1 MTEQIEQKLLHIENE
16 LKTLNEKVFYLE
28 NKLNSKFENLILR
41 KEKEGKNE
49 ILDEGRKKDNESR
62 VENKAIDDVES
73 IVENKETDEVSNNF
87 EPRNVSDLVKLYEG
101 LKCKRNLKNIDIR
114 KKQKFDEIDS
124 NEKTNDIEMVDENDE
139 VVSENTIEEIDV
151 E

>member
-1 MTEQIEQKLLHIENE
+1 M
-16 LKTLNEKVFYLE
+16 
-28 NKLNSKFENLILR
+28 R
-41 KEKEGKNE
+41 KENEGKNE

-62 VENKAIDDVES
+62 VENKAIDNVES

-101 LKCKRNLKNIDIR
+101 LKRKRNLENIDIR
-114 KKQKFDEIDS
+114 KKQKFDEKDS